1 VRVHAPILKRFGALL
16 TAVLVATVV
25 YFAWPQNTRAFQRR
39 TMVLEMSWKRGD
51 NYYGPNFIRLE
62 SPCASNPE
70 SGCFCAVDFT
80 KTKSKEFADYVASFG
95 NKRVPVK
102 YDVIYDRDRQ
112 VVGAGLTSVGV
123 WPAER
128 FDITERSLASGT
140 RAVPNKSGSG
150 GLHGKVPADCFPKS
164 EK

>member
-1 VRVHAPILKRFGALL
+1 LL

-25 YFAWPQNTRAFQRR
+25 YFAWSENSRAFHSK

-51 NYYGPNFIRLE
+51 NYYGPNFIHLE

-70 SGCFCAVDFT
+70 PDCFCAVDFT
-80 KTKSKEFADYVASFG
+80 RTNYSKEFADYVESFG
-95 NKRVPVK
+95 NKKVPVK

-140 RAVPNKSGSG
+140 GAVSNKSGSAV
-150 GLHGKVPADCFPKS
+150 LHGKVPADCFPKS

>member
-1 VRVHAPILKRFGALL
+1 LL

-25 YFAWPQNTRAFQRR
+25 YFAWSQNSRAFQQR
-39 TMVLEMSWKRGD
+39 TMRLEMSWKRGD
-51 NYYGPNFIRLE
+51 NYYGPNFIHLE

-70 SGCFCAVDFT
+70 PGCFCAVDFT
-80 KTKSKEFADYVASFG
+80 RTESKEFADYVESFG
-95 NKRVPVK
+95 NKKVPVK

-112 VVGAGLTSVGV
+112 VVGAGLISVGV

-128 FDITERSLASGT
+128 FDITERSLGSGT
-140 RAVPNKSGSG
+140 RAVPNESRSGV
-150 GLHGKVPADCFPKS
+150 LHIKAPADCFPKS